1 MRTLTLKEAQTL
13 YNILTEAQTAQE
25 PVLVERDGKPI
36 GVFVPMA
43 EYEAFRVWRNAEQ
56 QRQRSTSDEAF
67 RREVAAFER
76 MKPELLRQHPGRVVA
91 IYDGQVIKIGDENES
106 VADVATR
113 LYEQMGYVPVYVQRV
128 EDTPRIYKISGPRIA
143 RQ

>member
-1 MRTLTLKEAQTL
+1 MKTLILKEAQAL
-13 YNILTEAQTAQE
+13 YDVLDESQLAQE
-25 PVLVERDGKPI
+25 PVLVERDGRPI

-56 QRQRSTSDEAF
+56 QRQRSAPAEAF

-91 IYDGQVIKIGDENES
+91 IYDGQVIEIGDENES

-113 LYEQMGYVPVYVQRV
+113 LYERMGYVPVYVQRV
-128 EDTPRIYKISGPRIA
+128 EDNPRVYKISSPRIA
-143 RQ
+143 HQ